1 MISNEKKKMYPEW
14 AEEGEAHEASVMV
27 ARSAADYLS

>member
-1 MISNEKKKMYPEW
+1 MEGQGFPDRCSF
-14 AEEGEAHEASVMV
+14 EGEGVGAV

>member
-1 MISNEKKKMYPEW
+1 MEGQARVPPIECSS
-14 AEEGEAHEASVMV
+14 EGEGVGAV